1 MAKQKHAA
9 ATEVTV
15 APLAEATG
23 FEKFV
28 NAYWKHGLA
37 LFVVIAAVVLGR
49 QYMEDQES
57 VAATEEWSEFGRSVV
72 SGAFARRP
80 GTALPIV
87 SAEKLE
93 ELAANSSPDT
103 AVWALMAAAASLE
116 GDLEFTAARDTLA
129 RLERE
134 YPEHPAVTQTVVI
147 GDREGTLA
155 SLMMERVEGLI
166 ALKEGAPQLFGNPEP
181 PADAPRVTLE
191 TTRGSIEVALYPNLA
206 PQHVENFL
214 ELCRTGQYDGTKF
227 HRVMSGFMIQ
237 GGDRTSIDGPKE
249 QWGTGDAGYTIPQE
263 FSELSHF
270 EGYLA
275 AAKRPDQEESG
286 GHQFYITLGPSHH
299 LDQVHTVFGKVV
311 GGMDVVRAIGSSEIE
326 PGTDRPVDP
335 ATVTAT
341 VVK

>member
-37 LFVVIAAVVLGR
+37 LFAVIAAVVLGR
-49 QYMEDQES
+49 QYMEDKEIVQ
-57 VAATEEWSEFGRSVV
+57 ATQQWSEFGAAVAGM
-72 SGAFARRP
+72 SGVAI
-80 GTALPIV
+80 PIA
-87 SAEKLE
+87 SIE
-93 ELAANSSPDT
+93 ELDRLGSTSGQETAA
-103 AVWALMAAAASLE
+103 WALLAAAAK
-116 GDLEFTAARDTLA
+116 
-129 RLERE
+129 LERE
-134 YPEHPAVTQTVVI
+134 LDFAGAKDRLARIEREFPAHPAVTETVQI
-147 GDREGTLA
+147 GDRTGTLVG
-155 SLMMERVEGLI
+155 LMGERIDGLI
-166 ALKEGAPQLFGNPEP
+166 DLKDGVPRLFGNPDP

-191 TTRGSIEVALYPNLA
+191 TTQGSIELALYPNLA
-206 PQHVENFL
+206 PNHVENFL

-227 HRVMSGFMIQ
+227 HRVIAGFMIQ

-249 QWGTGDAGYTIPQE
+249 QWGTGEAGYTIPQE
-263 FSELSHF
+263 FSDLAHF

-286 GHQFYITLGPSHH
+286 GHQFYVTLGPAHH

-311 GGMDVVRAIGSSEIE
+311 GGMDVVRAIGAAEIE

-335 ATVTAT
+335 VTVTAT
-341 VVK
+341 TVQ